1 MALPLF
7 FLVLLL
13 VVMLVLAVV
22 AVVDVDVVALVVF
35 RDLFLFFF
43 IACDFSIFFLQGGL
57 LFGTGS
63 KSLSLSDIVW
73 ITRAR
78 QRSWSCCTRR
88 RLSSLPVPSGGPL
101 PAFSLV

>member
-1 MALPLF
+1 MVAPPLF

-13 VVMLVLAVV
+13 VVLLVLAVV
-22 AVVDVDVVALVVF
+22 AVVDVVALVVF

-43 IACDFSIFFLQGGL
+43 IACDFSIFFLRGGS

-73 ITRAR
+73 ITGAR
-78 QRSWSCCTRR
+78 QRSWSCCTPRR
-88 RLSSLPVPSGGPL
+88 RYPVEQQN
-101 PAFSLV
+101 